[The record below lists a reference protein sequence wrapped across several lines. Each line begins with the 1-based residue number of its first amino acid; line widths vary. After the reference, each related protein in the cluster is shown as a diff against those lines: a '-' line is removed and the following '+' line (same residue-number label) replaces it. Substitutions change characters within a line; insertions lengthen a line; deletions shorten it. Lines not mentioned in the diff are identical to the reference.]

1 MMIENV
7 FPTVEFEIKTP
18 LLTIPVTDTVITT
31 WIIIVILAI
40 LSFAISRRLSI
51 SDPSKMQLF
60 AEKIVMAIKET
71 LEGSANISAW
81 TLVPFIGT
89 IWIYVGF
96 MNLISL
102 IPYFHNP
109 TRDLSTTA
117 ALSVIAFFSIHYYGI
132 KFNGFKRYIKKYIE
146 PSVFLLPFNLFA
158 DISRIFAM
166 AIRLFGNMLSWEMIL
181 AILLALVGFL
191 VPVPMIL
198 LSIVGDILHA
208 FLFGLLTY
216 IFIISGIQAEKL
228 ESTKEKKN
236 G

>member
-7 FPTVEFEIKTP
+7 FPIVEFEIKTAV
-18 LLTIPVTDTVITT
+18 LTIPVTDTVITS
-31 WIIIVILAI
+31 WIIIAILAI
-40 LSFAISRRLSI
+40 LSLIINRRLSI
-51 SDPSKMQLF
+51 LNPSRMQLF
-60 AEKIVMAIKET
+60 AEKIVMAIKGM
-71 LEGSANISAW
+71 LEGSSSVSAW
-81 TLVPFIGT
+81 ALVPIIGT
-89 IWIYVGF
+89 IWIYVGL
-96 MNLISL
+96 MNLISI

-132 KFNGFKRYIKKYIE
+132 KFNGFKRYIKRYIE

-166 AIRLFGNMLSWEMIL
+166 AIRLFGNMLSWEMIV
-181 AILLALVGFL
+181 AILIALVGFL

-216 IFIISGIQAEKL
+216 IFIVGGIQAEKL

>member
-1 MMIENV
+1 MMTENV

-40 LSFAISRRLSI
+40 SSFVISRKLSI

>member
-1 MMIENV
+1 MIENV
-7 FPTVEFEIKTP
+7 FPEIVSEFNIAS
-18 LLTIPVTDTVITT
+18 LVIPITDTVVTT
-31 WIIIVILAI
+31 WIIILILAV
-40 LSFAISRRLSI
+40 ISYLTTRRLSI
-51 SDPSKMQLF
+51 SQPSKIQIF
-60 AEKIVMAIKET
+60 AERIVIAIEQT
-71 LEGSANISAW
+71 LENSVNISAW
-81 TLVPFIGT
+81 ILVPFIGT

-117 ALSVIAFFSIHYYGI
+117 ALSVIVFFSIHYYGI
-132 KFNGFKRYIKKYIE
+132 KFSGFRGYLKKYIE

-166 AIRLFGNMLSWEMIL
+166 AIRLFGNMLSWEMIV
-181 AILLALVGFL
+181 AILIALVGFL

-198 LSIVGDILHA
+198 LSIVGDVLHA

-216 IFIISGIQAEKL
+216 IFIIAGIQVEELK
-228 ESTKEKKN
+228 STKEKKN

>member
-7 FPTVEFEIKTP
+7 FPIVKFEIKTAVV
-18 LLTIPVTDTVITT
+18 TIPVTDTVVTT
-31 WIIIVILAI
+31 WIIIIILAI

-51 SDPSKMQLF
+51 SNPSKMQLL

-71 LEGSANISAW
+71 LENSSNISAW

-132 KFNGFKRYIKKYIE
+132 KFNGFKRYIKRYIE

-166 AIRLFGNMLSWEMIL
+166 AIRLFGNMLSWEMII
-181 AILLALVGFL
+181 AILIALVGFL

-198 LSIVGDILHA
+198 LSIVGDVLHA

-216 IFIISGIQAEKL
+216 IFIISGIRVEKL

>member
-1 MMIENV
+1 MIENV
-7 FPTVEFEIKTP
+7 FPTVKFEIKTSV
-18 LLTIPVTDTVITT
+18 LTIPVTDTVITA

-40 LSFAISRRLSI
+40 LSFVISRRLSI
-51 SDPSKMQLF
+51 LNPSKLQIF
-60 AEKIVMAIKET
+60 AEKIVIAIKET
-71 LEGSANISAW
+71 LEGSSSIPAW

-102 IPYFHNP
+102 IPYLHNP

-132 KFNGFKRYIKKYIE
+132 KFSGFRGYLKKYIE
-146 PSVFLLPFNLFA
+146 PSIFLLPFNLFT

-166 AIRLFGNMLSWEMIL
+166 AIRLFGNMLSWEMIV
-181 AILLALVGFL
+181 AILIALVGFL
-191 VPVPMIL
+191 VPVPMML
-198 LSIVGDILHA
+198 FSIVGDVLHA

-216 IFIISGIQAEKL
+216 IFIIGGIQAEESK
-228 ESTKEKKN
+228 STKEKKN